1 MPRHLN
7 WYAWPWTMDVKKGEP
22 KTRTEIVVMFSYTWL
37 YLEAKNEEGS
47 EWIQEQLNIEKGL
60 EKSCAYQ
67 LFRRS
72 KTNSIQLPTFDLSM
86 DVAWQERL
94 RVVDESKRKSRPIR
108 SLKSAQPRP
117 IRHRKIA
124 GLGENLREKSTSFSP
139 AKTQRRHTPASPPTN
154 NPFRKLQGIYASS
167 SLLT

>member
-1 MPRHLN
+1 M
-7 WYAWPWTMDVKKGEP
+7 AMDVKKGEP
-22 KTRTEIVVMFSYTWL
+22 NTRTEIVVMFSYTWL

-86 DVAWQERL
+86 DVA
-94 RVVDESKRKSRPIR
+94 
-108 SLKSAQPRP
+108 
-117 IRHRKIA
+117 
-124 GLGENLREKSTSFSP
+124 
-139 AKTQRRHTPASPPTN
+139 
-154 NPFRKLQGIYASS
+154 
-167 SLLT
+167 